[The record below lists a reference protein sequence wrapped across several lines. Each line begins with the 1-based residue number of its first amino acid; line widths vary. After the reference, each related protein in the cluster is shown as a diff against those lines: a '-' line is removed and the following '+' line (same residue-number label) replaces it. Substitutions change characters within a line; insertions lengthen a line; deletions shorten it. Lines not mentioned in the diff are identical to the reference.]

1 MSLGC
6 WSIGRSLKV
15 TTRVPKQTIKKKCPF
30 HELIR
35 IGRVSE
41 VQISRESSKPHRL
54 GFLSHPEGVEAMTGF
69 KSDNR
74 SDGVEKSE

>member
-1 MSLGC
+1 M
-6 WSIGRSLKV
+6 
-15 TTRVPKQTIKKKCPF
+15 
-30 HELIR
+30 
-35 IGRVSE
+35 SE